1 MTSIVKFLLV
11 TNKSAISNLHN
22 SRPFVYGRQCSWKF
36 ETSKDWD
43 LKNELD
49 EFLKYD
55 MLCFVVLSVKVVP
68 WISGVV
74 DIMSSLWSS
83 NVV

>member
-1 MTSIVKFLLV
+1 MLV

-22 SRPFVYGRQCSWKF
+22 SRPLIYGRQCSWKF
-36 ETSKDWD
+36 KTSKDWD

-49 EFLKYD
+49 ECLKYD
-55 MLCFVVLSVKVVP
+55 TLCFVVLSVKVAP
-68 WISGVV
+68 WIPGVV
-74 DIMSSLWSS
+74 DIMSSFSSS